1 MYYEGIIPSYEY
13 YLRTFVPSYLRTFV
27 PSYLRTAHNL
37 NGMKWC
43 VLDCHLVRPGPKT
56 VKNKE
61 KSPLRKSSRTKVL
74 YEGTLEGKNY

>member
-1 MYYEGIIPSYEY
+1 MKYLYYEGIIPSYEY
-13 YLRTFVPSYLRTFV
+13 YLRTFV

-74 YEGTLEGKNY
+74 YEVGKDY